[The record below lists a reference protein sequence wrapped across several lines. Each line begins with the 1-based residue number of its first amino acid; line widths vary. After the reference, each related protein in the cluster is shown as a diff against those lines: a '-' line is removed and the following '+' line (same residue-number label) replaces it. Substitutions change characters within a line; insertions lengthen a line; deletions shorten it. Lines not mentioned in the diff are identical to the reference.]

1 MRFEFGTVGRIV
13 FGAGTLGE
21 AIDLIGG
28 LSRRGFDARVLV
40 VTGRDPDRAAPLL
53 EVLRAY
59 GVDTVT
65 FSVDHEP
72 DIELIE
78 RGRAVACS
86 EWCDCVVGFGGGAV
100 LDAAKAIAVMAT
112 DYGELIDYLELI
124 GRGRELTK
132 PGLPLLAI
140 PTTAGT
146 GSEVTRNS
154 VIISHEHR
162 VKVSLRSPLLLPAV
176 ALLDP
181 ELTYSLPPATTAS
194 TGLDALAQL
203 IEPFV
208 CRRANPFTDGLCR
221 EGMTRVARALR
232 RAFQNGSDAAA
243 REDMMVA
250 GLFGGLALANA
261 GLGAVHG
268 LAGPLGGMIAAPHG
282 AVCAALLPHVVA
294 ANLAALKER
303 EPDTGGGA
311 LSRYEE
317 VARVLTGDPLAAADD
332 AVEWLRGF
340 TAELGI
346 RGLGSY
352 GMVAEDIPELVKKA
366 ARASSM
372 KANPVELSDRE
383 LAGIVAAAL

>member
-1 MRFEFGTVGRIV
+1 MRFEFGTVGRII
-13 FGAGTLGE
+13 FGPGTFSE

-28 LSRRGFDARVLV
+28 LTRRRFDARVLV
-40 VTGRDPDRAAPLL
+40 VTGRDPERAASLF

-59 GVDTVT
+59 GMDTVT
-65 FSVDHEP
+65 YSIDREP

-78 RGRAVACS
+78 QGRALACA

-112 DYGELIDYLELI
+112 DYGLLTDYLELI
-124 GRGRELTK
+124 GRGLELTK

-154 VIISHEHR
+154 VIISREHR
-162 VKVSLRSPLLLPAV
+162 IKVSLRSPLLLPAV

-181 ELTYSLPPATTAS
+181 ELTHSLPPDTTAT

-208 CRRANPFTDGLCR
+208 CRRANPLTDGLCR
-221 EGMTRVARALR
+221 EGMVRVARALR

-250 GLFGGLALANA
+250 SLFGGLALANA

-268 LAGPLGGMIAAPHG
+268 LAGPLGGMISAPHG
-282 AVCAALLPHVVA
+282 ALCAALLPHVVA
-294 ANLAALKER
+294 GNLAVLRERAAAGAAL
-303 EPDTGGGA
+303 G
-311 LSRYEE
+311 RYEE
-317 VARVLTGDPLAAADD
+317 VARLLTGDPLAVADD

-340 TAELGI
+340 TADLGI
-346 RGLGSY
+346 PGLGSY
-352 GMVAEDIPELVKKA
+352 GLSLADVEELVEKA

-372 KANPVELSDRE
+372 KANPVELTHEE
-383 LAGIVAAAL
+383 LAAIVRAAL

>member
-1 MRFEFGTVGRIV
+1 MRFEFGTVGRII
-13 FGAGTLGE
+13 FGPGTFSE

-28 LSRRGFDARVLV
+28 LTRRRFDARVLV
-40 VTGRDPDRAAPLL
+40 VTGRDPERAAPLF

-59 GVDTVT
+59 GMDTVT

-78 RGRAVACS
+78 QGRALACA

-100 LDAAKAIAVMAT
+100 LDAAKAVAVMAT
-112 DYGELIDYLELI
+112 DYGLLTDYLELI
-124 GRGRELTK
+124 GRGLELTK

-154 VIISHEHR
+154 VIISPEHR
-162 VKVSLRSPLLLPAV
+162 VKVSLRSPLLLPTV

-181 ELTYSLPPATTAS
+181 ELTYSLPPDTTAT

-208 CRRANPFTDGLCR
+208 CRRANPLTDGLCR
-221 EGMTRVARALR
+221 EGMVRVARALR
-232 RAFQNGSDAAA
+232 RAVQNGSDAAA

-250 GLFGGLALANA
+250 SLFGGLALANA

-268 LAGPLGGMIAAPHG
+268 LAGPLGGMISAPHG
-282 AVCAALLPHVVA
+282 ALCAALLPHVVA
-294 ANLAALKER
+294 GNLAALRER
-303 EPDTGGGA
+303 ASAGA
-311 LSRYEE
+311 ALGRYEE
-317 VARVLTGDPLAAADD
+317 MARVLTGDPLAAADD
-332 AVEWLRGF
+332 AVEWLDEL

-346 RGLGSY
+346 LGLGSY
-352 GMVAEDIPELVKKA
+352 GMRAEDIPGLVEKA

-372 KANPVELSDRE
+372 KANPVELTGEE